1 MRKKILVFLFLGS
14 STILWAQ
21 RYNGFIHSGFSGIIG
36 AKTQPAAIAGSPYK
50 YDISFL
56 NGSFYVGNNAFHLD
70 KTLESPSL
78 VRPINGQEKF
88 LHTSLELGG
97 LSGFIALP
105 KKQAVGFQYSIRG
118 VGSIRN
124 GSPEIIEQFNRFDLP
139 PFVSTAPMD
148 QQLEMSVGA
157 WQEIGLTY
165 AKVFEE
171 DKINRWKVG
180 GTLKL
185 VNSYGGAYLDLK
197 DLDLNVDSVTNER
210 NFELID
216 VQYGYSDNLDAFDF
230 FDGTESFKIPKKT
243 GFSPAFDLGV
253 IYERKLDR
261 RDPSYE
267 NGTRYK
273 RDITYAFRLGVS
285 ITDIGILRLDHGTAS
300 SSFSGILQPD
310 DSVDAAQK
318 LVGVR
323 SIGDLTDSLSTVALL
338 TPNTGG
344 FSMTLPT
351 QLHLNYDQNLGNHFF
366 FNLNTSIDITSLV
379 PADHRVNYPHSFTIT
394 PRWEKGKKGFYMPFY
409 YDMTGNFHVG
419 MGVRLGILT
428 LGTQHLG
435 TLFSKKPDT
444 GGFFFSIQLSKLI
457 ENSKKPYCFG
467 K

>member
-1 MRKKILVFLFLGS
+1 MLLVLS
-14 STILWAQ
+14 SSLWAQ

-36 AKTQPAAIAGSPYK
+36 AKTQPASIAGSPYK

-88 LHTSLELGG
+88 LHASLELGG
-97 LSGFIALP
+97 LSGFITLP

-148 QQLEMSVGA
+148 QQLEMSVGV

-171 DKINRWKVG
+171 DKVNRWKVG

-243 GFSPAFDLGV
+243 DFSPAFDLGV

-300 SSFSGILQPD
+300 SSFSGILPSGG
-310 DSVDAAQK
+310 SVDAAQK
-318 LVGVR
+318 LVGIGSVR
-323 SIGDLTDSLSTVALL
+323 DLTDSLATVALSSQ
-338 TPNTGG
+338 NIGS
-344 FSMTLPT
+344 FSMALPT
-351 QLHLNYDQNLGNHFF
+351 QLHINYDHNLGNHFF
-366 FNLNTSIDITSLV
+366 INANASIDISTLV
-379 PADHRVNYPHSFTIT
+379 PADHRLNYPHSFTVT
-394 PRWEKGKKGFYMPFY
+394 PRWEKGKRGLYMPFY
-409 YDMTGNFHVG
+409 YDMTGTFHAGLG
-419 MGVRLGILT
+419 MRFGMLT

-435 TLFSKKPDT
+435 TFISKKPGA
-444 GGFFFSIQLSKLI
+444 GGFFFSINLSKLI
-457 ENSKKPYCFG
+457 ANSEKPYCFG
-467 K
+467 GNKKAGL